1 MEEEMSTVDSP
12 WDEKVLND
20 MKQGAVT
27 FAWDDG
33 EIRTITAPAGTL
45 DTMKSAWEWIDLRMK
60 ELLAEKGRPR
70 TLCFR
75 LSTGEFRGLKFPDWK
90 PGIDEPE

>member
-1 MEEEMSTVDSP
+1 MSTGDSP
-12 WDEKVLND
+12 WDEKILNS

-33 EIRTITAPAGTL
+33 EIRTVTAPESTL
-45 DTMKSAWEWIDLRMK
+45 DTMKSAWEWRDLQMK
-60 ELLAEKGRPR
+60 ELEAEKGKPR
-70 TLCFR
+70 SLCFR

-90 PGIDEPE
+90 PGQMDEPD

>member
-1 MEEEMSTVDSP
+1 MSAADSP
-12 WDEKVLND
+12 WDEKILKS

-33 EIRTITAPAGTL
+33 EIRTVTAPEGTL
-45 DTMKSAWEWIDLRMK
+45 DTMKSAWEWIDLRVK
-60 ELLAEKGRPR
+60 ELEAEKGRPR
-70 TLCFR
+70 SLCLR

-90 PGIDEPE
+90 PGLMEEPD